1 MEEMSNK
8 TVDDIQKRY
17 QYTIDPLDDLSTA
30 LFEYSWLFG
39 EFIVTLKHYKFD
51 ENIMELKKKI
61 QMKKD
66 KIEESK
72 LESLDKTLTEISDEC
87 KKIDQ
92 KARLDFNEISSMLTA
107 ITNDYKSNK
116 NKPGAAEIYVKI
128 SSDIIDKEASKY
140 IQYEKKLILYNDLI
154 IDIKKNLD
162 N

>member
-1 MEEMSNK
+1 MSNK
-8 TVDDIQKRY
+8 TVDEIQKSY

-30 LFEYSWLFG
+30 LIEYSLLFG
-39 EFIVTLKHYKFD
+39 KFIFLLKQYKFN

-66 KIEESK
+66 KIEENK
-72 LESLDKTLTEISDEC
+72 LESLDKTLKEISDEC
-87 KKIDQ
+87 KRIDQ
-92 KARLDFNEISSMLTA
+92 QARLDFHEISSMLTA
-107 ITNDYKSNK
+107 ITNDYKHNK

>member
-1 MEEMSNK
+1 MSNK

-154 IDIKKNLD
+154 IDIKKNLY

>member
-92 KARLDFNEISSMLTA
+92 KARLDFHEISSMLTA

-154 IDIKKNLD
+154 IDIKKNLY

>member
-51 ENIMELKKKI
+51 ENIMKLKKKI